1 MIPIK
6 ITRIPIMP
14 STAIRTT
21 QNISKLMRI
30 PEEWF
35 TKPTSDEVSRIKK
48 ARLFNRRTQIETYL
62 MYKEELN
69 SICKRPGF
77 KLPHGYFAIWF
88 YIRVPKSWRV
98 KKVEQFMG
106 MPHQSTPD
114 ADNLIKG
121 LWDGMMPK
129 PNKNKGEKG
138 SSDDRLVHCFSAFKV
153 WSSYDESCI
162 DIVEYS
168 KDDYMAQFEYNKK
181 DAILL

>member
-1 MIPIK
+1 
-6 ITRIPIMP
+6 
-14 STAIRTT
+14 
-21 QNISKLMRI
+21 
-30 PEEWF
+30 
-35 TKPTSDEVSRIKK
+35 
-48 ARLFNRRTQIETYL
+48 
-62 MYKEELN
+62 
-69 SICKRPGF
+69 
-77 KLPHGYFAIWF
+77 
-88 YIRVPKSWRV
+88 
-98 KKVEQFMG
+98 MG

-168 KDDYMAQFEYNKK
+168 KEDYIAQFEYNKK
-181 DAILL
+181 DATLL

>member
-69 SICKRPGF
+69 SICKRTGF

-88 YIRVPKSWRV
+88 YIRDPKSWSV
-98 KKVEQFMG
+98 KKVEQFMC

-168 KDDYMAQFEYNKK
+168 KEDYIAQFEYNKK
-181 DAILL
+181 DATLL

>member
-1 MIPIK
+1 
-6 ITRIPIMP
+6 MP

-35 TKPTSDEVSRIKK
+35 TKPTNDEVSRIKK

-62 MYKEELN
+62 MYKDELN
-69 SICKRPGF
+69 SICKRNDF
-77 KLPHGYFAIWF
+77 KLPHAYFAMWF
-88 YIRVPKSWRV
+88 YIRVPKSWRMN
-98 KKVEQFMG
+98 KVEQFIG

-114 ADNLIKG
+114 LDNYTKG
-121 LWDGMMPK
+121 LWDGIMPK

-138 SSDDRLVHCFSAFKV
+138 SSDDRLVHCFTAFKV
-153 WSSYDESCI
+153 WSSYEDSCI

-168 KDDYMAQFEYNKK
+168 KDEFMEQFAYDKSK
-181 DAILL
+181 AYVLK